1 MKINYDSCY
10 ISNFKRG
17 SLVNQTVKWLP
28 MDTEELY
35 LKHLKSNY
43 QALELGGWIDKEITY
58 KFNSFAFRCEE
69 FTNDPSILFLGCSHT
84 VGVGI
89 TLEHAWP
96 TIVAEKLN
104 LQCYNLG
111 QGGSSADTAY
121 RLGSYW
127 IPKILPKM
135 VVFLIPEPHRLELV
149 RGHDMEFLTPMSRP
163 EYYSRFYNQWLGSN
177 TNGQLNSEKNTLA
190 LAQVSQLNGC
200 KFVPVKLNMFKG
212 LDAARDLAH
221 HGIRSHSDLASS
233 VLALIDAV

>member
-1 MKINYDSCY
+1 
-10 ISNFKRG
+10 
-17 SLVNQTVKWLP
+17 

-35 LKHLKSNY
+35 LNHLKSNY
-43 QALELGGWIDKEITY
+43 QALERGGWIDKEITY
-58 KFNSFAFRCEE
+58 KFNSFAFRCKE

-89 TLEHAWP
+89 TLDDAWP

-127 IPKILPKM
+127 IPKILPKI
-135 VVFLIPEPHRLELV
+135 VVCLIPESHRLEVV
-149 RGHDMEFLTPMSRP
+149 RDHDMEFLTPMSP
-163 EYYSRFYNQWLGSN
+163 PGYYSSFYNHWLSCD
-177 TNGQLNSEKNTLA
+177 TNSQLNSEKNTLA

-200 KFVPVKLNMFKG
+200 KFVPVKLNMFNR
-212 LDAARDLAH
+212 LDPARDLAH
-221 HGIRSHSDLASS
+221 NGIQSH
-233 VLALIDAV
+233 LALANTVLSLINTTP